1 MNMSKPLSNTMTS
14 LKYVISKVPEV
25 TIMFWI
31 IKLLST
37 FMGEAASDF
46 LSSLGKHQGGMPPGM
61 GHAAGSLSNIGSHPN
76 FAMGNGPGGPQ
87 SGMSISF
94 TPFMGIMCAVLIITM
109 IIQIKSKGY
118 VPWKYWLNVS
128 AVAVFGTAAAD
139 AVHLGSLMITSTV
152 FAVILATVLITWYIT
167 EKTLDVHKINTL
179 RREIFYWAT
188 VLATFMLGTALGDF
202 TAMSLHLGNLVSGLM
217 FIGLIAVPAV
227 AYKLFGM
234 NEIFAFWFAYIITR
248 PLGASFAD
256 WLAHERGLGT
266 GPVSLVSIIIIIA
279 LVAYVSFTNKKEK
292 GITYNPPLTLANE
305 KH

>member
-1 MNMSKPLSNTMTS
+1 MTTE
-14 LKYVISKVPEV
+14 KHVFNKVPQV

-37 FMGEAASDF
+37 LMGEATSDA
-46 LSSLGKHQGGMPPGM
+46 LSHLGQQQGGPHPGM
-61 GHAAGSLSNIGSHPN
+61 NHAAGSLVNIGSHSN
-76 FAMGNGPGGPQ
+76 FAMGNGPGGTQ

-109 IIQIKSKGY
+109 IIQIRSKRY
-118 VPWKYWLNVS
+118 VPWKYWLNVA

-139 AVHLGSLMITSTV
+139 AVHLSSLMITSTV
-152 FAVILATVLITWYIT
+152 FAVILAIVLITWYIT
-167 EKTLDVHKINTL
+167 EKTLDVHNINTL

-188 VLATFMLGTALGDF
+188 VLTTFMLGTALGDF

-234 NEIFAFWFAYIITR
+234 NEVFAFWFAYIITR

-266 GPVSLVSIIIIIA
+266 GPVGLVSTIIIIA
-279 LVAYVSFTNKKEK
+279 LVAYVSFTSKKEK
-292 GITYNPPLTLANE
+292 KTIINPKLA
-305 KH
+305 

>member
-1 MNMSKPLSNTMTS
+1 MSKPLSNTMTP
-14 LKYVISKVPEV
+14 LKNVLNKVPEV

-46 LSSLGKHQGGMPPGM
+46 LSSLGEHRGGPPSGM
-61 GHAAGSLSNIGSHPN
+61 GH
-76 FAMGNGPGGPQ
+76 GPGGPQ

-94 TPFMGIMCAVLIITM
+94 TPFMGIMCSVLILTM
-109 IIQIKSKGY
+109 IIQIRSKHY
-118 VPWKYWLNVS
+118 EPWKYWLNVA

-139 AVHLGSLMITSTV
+139 AVHLGSLMITSSV
-152 FAVILATVLITWYIT
+152 FAAILAVVLITWYIT
-167 EKTLDVHKINTL
+167 EKTLDVHNINTL

-202 TAMSLHLGNLVSGLM
+202 TAMSLHLGNFVSGLM

-234 NEIFAFWFAYIITR
+234 NEIASFWFAYIITR

-266 GPVSLVSIIIIIA
+266 GPVSLVSTIIILA
-279 LVAYVSFTNKKEK
+279 LVAYVSFNSKKEK
-292 GITYNPPLTLANE
+292 ETIFNPKIA
-305 KH
+305 

>member
-1 MNMSKPLSNTMTS
+1 MNMRKPLTNTMTPVQ
-14 LKYVISKVPEV
+14 YVLNKVPEV
-25 TIMFWI
+25 SIMFWI

-46 LSSLGKHQGGMPPGM
+46 LSGLGSQNHRGGQPSGI
-61 GHAAGSLSNIGSHPN
+61 GHAAVGTLANIGSQPN
-76 FAMGNGPGGPQ
+76 FAMSNGPGGTQ

-94 TPFMGIMCAVLIITM
+94 TPVMGIMCVVLLITM
-109 IIQIKSKGY
+109 ILQIRSKRY
-118 VPWKYWLNVS
+118 VPWKYWLNVA

-152 FAVILATVLITWYIT
+152 FAAILAIVIITWYGT
-167 EKTLDVHKINTL
+167 EKTLNVHNINTL

-188 VLATFMLGTALGDF
+188 VLATFMLGTVLGDY
-202 TAMSLHLGNLVSGLM
+202 TAMSLHLGNLVSGFI

-227 AYKLFGM
+227 AYQVFGM
-234 NEIFAFWFAYIITR
+234 NEVFAFWFAYIITR

-266 GPVSLVSIIIIIA
+266 GPVSLVSTILIIS
-279 LVAYVSFTNKKEK
+279 LVAYVSFAIKREKK
-292 GITYNPPLTLANE
+292 IIYNPQLS
-305 KH
+305 

>member
-1 MNMSKPLSNTMTS
+1 MNMSKPLSNTMTPAQYA
-14 LKYVISKVPEV
+14 LNKVPEV

-46 LSSLGKHQGGMPPGM
+46 LSGLVSPNQMGGRPPGIGQGVA
-61 GHAAGSLSNIGSHPN
+61 GHVANIGSHSN

-87 SGMSISF
+87 SGMSLSF

-109 IIQIKSKGY
+109 LLQIRSKRS
-118 VPWKYWLNVS
+118 VPWKYWLNV
-128 AVAVFGTAAAD
+128 ATVAVFGTAAAD
-139 AVHLGSLMITSTV
+139 AVHLGSLMITSSV
-152 FAVILATVLITWYIT
+152 FAAILAIALITWYIT
-167 EKTLDVHKINTL
+167 EKTLNVHNINTL
-179 RREIFYWAT
+179 RREIFYWVT

-202 TAMSLHLGNLVSGLM
+202 TAMNLHLGTLVSGFI

-234 NEIFAFWFAYIITR
+234 NEVFAFWFAYIITR

-256 WLAHERGLGT
+256 WLAHDRGLGT
-266 GPVSLVSIIIIIA
+266 GPVSLVSTIIIIA
-279 LVAYVSFTNKKEK
+279 LVAYVSFANKKRK
-292 GITYNPPLTLANE
+292 LYTNLSLQG
-305 KH
+305 K